1 MQHFARELEAWHA
14 ARIEPWCG
22 GGRCTD
28 VFSAETVCTGICT
41 PKPADATCHFDASGT
56 CVGAER
62 ELAPGELIADYAYRC
77 EPCASRFA
85 EMGTRGQR
93 KNGLRL
99 VGAGFVLGAV
109 FVIMYVTKT
118 DIESEIHSDD
128 PFSLALVIGYAA
140 IVCVA
145 IGLSMIGLRFRPKL
159 RL

>member
-1 MQHFARELEAWHA
+1 
-14 ARIEPWCG
+14 
-22 GGRCTD
+22 
-28 VFSAETVCTGICT
+28 
-41 PKPADATCHFDASGT
+41 
-56 CVGAER
+56 
-62 ELAPGELIADYAYRC
+62 
-77 EPCASRFA
+77 
-85 EMGTRGQR
+85 MGTRGQR

-118 DIESEIHSDD
+118 DIESGIHGDD

-140 IVCVA
+140 IGCVA